1 MVKIGIIQMGVDN
14 DKFENINAANE
25 HVKECAQQGAD
36 IVVLP
41 EIFNGPYSTSK
52 FKDFAEEK
60 GRYTYTALSNMAK
73 HNNIYLVG
81 GSIPEIEGDK
91 IYNTSFIF
99 DNEGKEIGRH
109 RKMHLFDINV
119 IGGQSFK
126 ESDALTAGDSVCV
139 FDTPFC
145 KIGVCICFDMRF
157 PELSRLMVL
166 QGAKIIIVPAA
177 FNMTT
182 GPAHWEL
189 MFRQR
194 AVDNQC
200 FTVGVAPARNTE
212 ASYVSFANSIVV
224 HPWGNVL
231 FQAGSEEC
239 VKVID
244 LDLNEVDSIRN
255 QLPLLSARRTDIYT
269 LSLNETCSQCCS
281 SKYNIT
287 KASENDAFKI
297 YYVLN
302 KARDKLQHKGINQWS
317 EGWEID
323 DIINQ
328 CKESK
333 YYVMKDKNRIIG
345 CYLLDNDYDAQWFK
359 DLGKDSVYLS
369 SICLLPEYQSKG
381 IGKELIESAVIN
393 SQKNTLYLDCWSGN
407 NKLKDFY
414 KDNGFEYVKDYPEN
428 DYTIS
433 IFKKSK

>member
-1 MVKIGIIQMGVDN
+1 MKETTHFPN
-14 DKFENINAANE
+14 TANE
-25 HVKECAQQGAD
+25 YVKQCAEQGAN

-41 EIFNGPYSTSK
+41 EIFNGPYSTLQ

-60 GRYTYTALSNMAK
+60 GGYTYKKLSGMAK
-73 HNNIYLVG
+73 QNNVYLVG

-99 DNEGKEIGRH
+99 DNKGNQIGKH

-126 ESDALTAGDSVCV
+126 ESDALTAGNSVCV

-157 PELSRLMVL
+157 PELARLMVL

-200 FTVGVAPARNTE
+200 YTIGVAPARNTE
-212 ASYVSFANSIVV
+212 ASYVSYANSIVV
-224 HPWGNVL
+224 HPWGNVI

-244 LDLNEVDSIRN
+244 LDLNEVESIRN

-269 LSLNETCSQCCS
+269 LSLNNQNHSNERFATSQYQVS
-281 SKYNIT
+281 HAIEK
-287 KASENDAFKI
+287 DAYEI
-297 YYVLN
+297 YYILS
-302 KARDKLQHKGINQWS
+302 KAREKLERKGIKQWS
-317 EGWEID
+317 EGWDIEEI
-323 DIINQ
+323 IKKCNQ
-328 CKESK
+328 SK
-333 YYVMKDKNRIIG
+333 FYVMKDKNRIIG
-345 CYLLDNDYDAQWFK
+345 CYVLDPDYDSPWFK
-359 DLGKDSVYLS
+359 QLKTDSIYLS
-369 SICLLPEYQSKG
+369 TICLLPEYQGKG
-381 IGKELIESAVIN
+381 IGKELIQTAISS
-393 SQKNTLYLDCWSGN
+393 SQNKTIYLDCWNGN
-407 NKLKDFY
+407 DKLKEIY
-414 KDNGFEYVKDYPEN
+414 KQNGFEYVEDVPEN
-428 DYTIS
+428 DYQIS
-433 IFKKSK
+433 IFKKSN